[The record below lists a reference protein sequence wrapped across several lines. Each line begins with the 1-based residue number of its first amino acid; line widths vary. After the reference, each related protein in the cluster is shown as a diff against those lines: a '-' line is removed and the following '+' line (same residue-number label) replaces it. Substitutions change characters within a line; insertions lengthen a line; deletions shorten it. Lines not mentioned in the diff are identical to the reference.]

1 MLDNKEF
8 CDELPVQSKKL
19 QADENEISVNPL
31 HSTDKI
37 GKEDTENE
45 LDEKQ
50 IILNMQAQIKELE
63 ETVNKLCKQIE
74 GGYSY
79 PVAKSDISGELSK
92 ESDNINE
99 KNSKNRSK
107 KKKFAWIGE
116 MIFYGMLIAL
126 ILGAFL
132 IRSNS
137 DGRPISIAGYSAF
150 TVLTG
155 SMESEIPQGSLV
167 ISKTVD
173 PETLQIGDD
182 ITYMS
187 GPTSTITHRII
198 GITENYLDTNER
210 AFETQGVMNANPDK
224 NPVPAANVV
233 GKVVYHN
240 EVLGQIATFASN
252 NWPFLIFI
260 LIVAIAL
267 FTILKRI
274 LRDDKSDKKDKPVT
288 QPKG

>member
-8 CDELPVQSKKL
+8 CDELPIDNKEL
-19 QADENEISVNPL
+19 QTEENEISVNSL
-31 HSTDKI
+31 HSTAEI
-37 GKEDTENE
+37 SEEDTENE

-50 IILNMQAQIKELE
+50 MILSMQAQIKELT
-63 ETVNKLCKQIE
+63 ETVNKLCIQIE
-74 GGYSY
+74 GGYSN
-79 PVAKSDISGELSK
+79 PVAKSVISGELSENSIEDK
-92 ESDNINE
+92 EE
-99 KNSKNRSK
+99 NSKNKPK

-116 MIFYGMLIAL
+116 IIFYGMLIAL

-137 DGRPISIAGYSAF
+137 DGRPISIAGYSVF

-155 SMESEIPQGSLV
+155 SMESEIPKGSLV
-167 ISKTVD
+167 IAKTVE

-198 GITENYLDTNER
+198 GITEKYLDTNER
-210 AFETQGVMNANPDK
+210 AFQTQGVMNANPDK

-260 LIVAIAL
+260 LIVSIAL

-274 LRDDKSDKKDKPVT
+274 LRDDKFDKKDKPAT

>member
-1 MLDNKEF
+1 MVLDNKEF
-8 CDELPVQSKKL
+8 CDELPVDNKEMQV
-19 QADENEISVNPL
+19 DEY
-31 HSTDKI
+31 STDEKNKDDI
-37 GKEDTENE
+37 EKE

-50 IILNMQAQIKELE
+50 MILNMQAQIKELT
-63 ETVNKLCKQIE
+63 ETVNKLCVQIE

-79 PVAKSDISGELSK
+79 PVAKSDISGELS
-92 ESDNINE
+92 ENSVNDNE
-99 KNSKNRSK
+99 KNSKSKTK

-116 MIFYGMLIAL
+116 IIFYGMLIAL

-155 SMESEIPQGSLV
+155 SMESEIPKGSLV
-167 ISKTVD
+167 IAKTVE

-198 GITENYLDTNER
+198 GITEKYLDTNER

-224 NPVPAANVV
+224 NPVPAVNVV

-240 EVLGQIATFASN
+240 KVLGQIATFASN

-267 FTILKRI
+267 FTILKRV
-274 LRDDKSDKKDKPVT
+274 LRDDKSDKKDKSVV
-288 QPKG
+288 QPKAETHKD